1 MGGGGPGRDP
11 AHRAEV
17 HEALVAV
24 ATSAE
29 RRYVVAERDG
39 VAIGGAPAVIE
50 RRAGAHWLHALPH
63 LLPAAPISSPGERA
77 DRRPPRVRGG
87 SRHFSARPAR
97 RWGVVALPPIGCR
110 LGRRAGVRA
119 RRDPHGEGGAASLR
133 PDEAIESRL
142 DRDARHSYRRAQ
154 ASGLAFAEEP
164 EALEE
169 VYALYVAQS
178 RRWRG
183 HRPLALELS
192 RRLIAARGSNGSGP
206 VARLFTARD
215 GRRLLVGILVLEHPR
230 GALLVVERLAPGR
243 ARTARVPVADAA
255 ASPQTRR
262 AAASRASTSAAAPG
276 FPASR
281 RSGARS
287 ARADVSYPVCWLDA
301 RFRDVDGPRAGR
313 APVAAPAA
321 SPSRRRTVM
330 KISDT
335 VERGGAHTRR
345 WVEYFRERGHEVR
358 VWSLE
363 VGPPALAAERLASI
377 PAPGFI
383 RYPLAT
389 LPRLRALEGFGPT
402 WSTRTSCPTTG

>member
-1 MGGGGPGRDP
+1 VALAAPSFRLLTAPPAEWSRWVAEDPDATP

-77 DRRPPRVRGG
+77 DVDRLVCEGFAALQREARAAGGEWSLYRPSGAV
-87 SRHFSARPAR
+87 SAD
-97 RWGVVALPPIGCR
+97 ALACVPGETR
-110 LGRRAGVRA
+110 TVRA
-119 RRDPHGEGGAASLR
+119 ALLSLR

-230 GALLVVERLAPGR
+230 ERFWWWSGSHPAARGRLAFQWLMLR
-243 ARTARVPVADAA
+243 IAADAA
-255 ASPQTRR
+255 
-262 AAASRASTSAAAPG
+262 SRGIARLNLGGSAGLPG
-276 FPASR
+276 VEAFK
-281 RSGARS
+281 RSLGAR
-287 ARADVSYPVCWLDA
+287 DVSYPVCWLDA
-301 RFRDVDGPRAGR
+301 RFATWTGR
-313 APVAAPAA
+313 
-321 SPSRRRTVM
+321 
-330 KISDT
+330 
-335 VERGGAHTRR
+335 
-345 WVEYFRERGHEVR
+345 
-358 VWSLE
+358 
-363 VGPPALAAERLASI
+363 ALAALQS
-377 PAPGFI
+377 
-383 RYPLAT
+383 
-389 LPRLRALEGFGPT
+389 RLRRRRHRGDEP
-402 WSTRTSCPTTG
+402 S